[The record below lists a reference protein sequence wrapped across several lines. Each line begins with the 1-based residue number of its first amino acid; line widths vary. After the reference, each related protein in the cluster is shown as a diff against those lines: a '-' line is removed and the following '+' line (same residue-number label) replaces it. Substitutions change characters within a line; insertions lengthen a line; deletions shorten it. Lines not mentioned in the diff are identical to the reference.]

1 MVKKKKNRI
10 KERQNAHRNENTG
23 GNSWEST
30 PMYRNSELSE
40 ILGLQSSDQC
50 STSDED
56 DFEEYEKAPVDD
68 EHCKCG
74 GCLIEIKIDLNH
86 WYRCGDCGND
96 YTYDLKFTNSR
107 MDRLHE
113 K

>member
-10 KERQNAHRNENTG
+10 KERQNAHRNGNTG

-74 GCLIEIKIDLNH
+74 GCLWRITDSEGVPILI
-86 WYRCGDCGND
+86 CGDCRTR
-96 YTYDLKFTNSR
+96 YR
-107 MDRLHE
+107 I
-113 K
+113 

>member
-10 KERQNAHRNENTG
+10 KERQNAHMNGNTG

-56 DFEEYEKAPVDD
+56 DFEEYEKAPPDRK
-68 EHCKCG
+68 CKCN
-74 GCLIEIKIDLNH
+74 GCLWYIKELGLFI
-86 WYRCGDCGND
+86 CGDCRKR
-96 YTYDLKFTNSR
+96 YKL
-107 MDRLHE
+107 
-113 K
+113 

>member
-10 KERQNAHRNENTG
+10 KERQNAHRNGNTG

-56 DFEEYEKAPVDD
+56 DFEDCDSVPKDMKCE
-68 EHCKCG
+68 CG
-74 GCLIEIKIDLNH
+74 GCIWEIKDADGN
-86 WYRCGDCGND
+86 YMYSVCGDCLRR
-96 YTYDLKFTNSR
+96 YK
-107 MDRLHE
+107 
-113 K
+113 

>member
-10 KERQNAHRNENTG
+10 KERQNAHRNGNTG

-50 STSDED
+50 STSDEYDFD
-56 DFEEYEKAPVDD
+56 DEYDPVPNDH

-74 GCLIEIKIDLNH
+74 GSLWLIDGYWI
-86 WYRCGDCGND
+86 CGDCRRK
-96 YTYDLKFTNSR
+96 YK
-107 MDRLHE
+107 
-113 K
+113 

>member
-23 GNSWEST
+23 GNSWESK

-50 STSDED
+50 STSDESEI
-56 DFEEYEKAPVDD
+56 EEYEKAPPDH

-74 GCLIEIKIDLNH
+74 GCLWRIIDSEGVPILI
-86 WYRCGDCGND
+86 CGDCRTR
-96 YTYDLKFTNSR
+96 YR
-107 MDRLHE
+107 I
-113 K
+113 

>member
-1 MVKKKKNRI
+1 MSKKKKNRI

-30 PMYRNSELSE
+30 PMYRSSELSE

-56 DFEEYEKAPVDD
+56 DFEKYDQAPVDD

-74 GCLIEIKIDLNH
+74 GCLWRITDSVGVPILI
-86 WYRCGDCGND
+86 CGDCHTR
-96 YTYDLKFTNSR
+96 YR
-107 MDRLHE
+107 I
-113 K
+113 

>member
-30 PMYRNSELSE
+30 QMYRNSELSE

-50 STSDED
+50 STSDEYKE
-56 DFEEYEKAPVDD
+56 FEDYDSVPKDMK
-68 EHCKCG
+68 CKCG
-74 GCLIEIKIDLNH
+74 GCIWDLGD
-86 WYRCGDCGND
+86 YYVCGDCRRR
-96 YTYDLKFTNSR
+96 YK
-107 MDRLHE
+107 
-113 K
+113 